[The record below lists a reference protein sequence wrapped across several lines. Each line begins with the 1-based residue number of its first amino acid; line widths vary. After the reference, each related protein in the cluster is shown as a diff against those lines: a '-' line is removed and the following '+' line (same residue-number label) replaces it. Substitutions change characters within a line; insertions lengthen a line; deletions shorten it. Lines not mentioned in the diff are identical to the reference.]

1 MEGILRFFLNA
12 FKAILL
18 SPFYIVYFVIVLL
31 IGLFNHIIGEI
42 RVLFSDF
49 KYGSKNENKYRKMVE
64 KKIRAQGGGNQ

>member
-42 RVLFSDF
+42 RVLLSGF